1 MNDSNVKVLLSFV
14 GGFVIGGA
22 LMFKMATDRF
32 NKQLDEIVGGYEDA
46 IDDYEGKLT
55 ELEFQTSLLSPVEK
69 DLIVRNES
77 KSFLNSLEKPEI
89 VDIVK
94 KYNPQAFKDI
104 EVNDVAMDEEEQY
117 NSKEAAN
124 ESESDSIF
132 WQEAHNNGVE
142 EISATEYFNNDVNF
156 EQLSLT
162 YYEMDN
168 ILVDE
173 KNEVVP
179 NPESILGFTA
189 LRDTADKNIF
199 YVRNFDKK
207 IDLEVIRTDESYY
220 ESLVGTIGGHH
231 SVTAKNAQPTTRKKR
246 TPKKEA

>member
-1 MNDSNVKVLLSFV
+1 MNDLNVKVLLSFV

-46 IDDYEGKLT
+46 IDDYESKLT

-69 DLIVRNES
+69 DLVIRKES
-77 KSFLNSLEKPEI
+77 KPFLNSLEKPEI

-94 KYNPQAFKDI
+94 KYNPKAFETNILDTQ
-104 EVNDVAMDEEEQY
+104 AMDEEEQY
-117 NSKEAAN
+117 IQKDTY
-124 ESESDSIF
+124 ESESAL
-132 WQEAHNNGVE
+132 WNETHNNGVE

-179 NPESILGFTA
+179 NPESILGYTA

-246 TPKKEA
+246 TPKKEV